1 MGRGRGRKIPSD
13 TVVNEEIPQEEQQPG
28 PSQQYNNLA
37 KSSNDESRTKIL
49 LRRIQN
55 PVILFISAFSST

>member
-37 KSSNDESRTKIL
+37 KSSNDERRIQ
-49 LRRIQN
+49 RRIQN